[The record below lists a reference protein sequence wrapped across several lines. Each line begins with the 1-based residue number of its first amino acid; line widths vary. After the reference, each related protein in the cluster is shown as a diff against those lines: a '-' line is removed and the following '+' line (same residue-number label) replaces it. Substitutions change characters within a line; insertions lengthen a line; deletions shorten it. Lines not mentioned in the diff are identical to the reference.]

1 MNTLNKVYCI
11 IPDPLAN
18 SVLMFPYEGSIIIT
32 LSHTGVYKFPQYA
45 IVYV

>member
-1 MNTLNKVYCI
+1 MNTLNKVYLI

-18 SVLMFPYEGSIIIT
+18 SVLMFPYEGSIIT

-45 IVYV
+45 IVYVY